1 MSSNEEQTTLE
12 DSKNENGINE
22 KSEEKTEE
30 ERIPIQS
37 KFIQDLKE
45 DPDLFDLGR
54 EGPIN
59 PAELKVALESL
70 GYDNDPESI
79 LALIKELD
87 PNNTGNVDFE
97 KMFDMIHSKMQSKD
111 INDQISTAFKMM
123 DIDRTGK
130 ITFENLKHVSE
141 ALGENI
147 SELELKEMI
156 NEADDDNDGEIS
168 FEEFMMIVNSSLY

>member
-1 MSSNEEQTTLE
+1 
-12 DSKNENGINE
+12 
-22 KSEEKTEE
+22 
-30 ERIPIQS
+30 
-37 KFIQDLKE
+37 
-45 DPDLFDLGR
+45 
-54 EGPIN
+54 
-59 PAELKVALESL
+59 
-70 GYDNDPESI
+70 
-79 LALIKELD
+79 
-87 PNNTGNVDFE
+87 
-97 KMFDMIHSKMQSKD
+97 MQSKD